1 MRKNRIESI
10 DFLRG
15 LVMIIMA
22 LDHVRDY
29 FFFGSFTSNP
39 TDLDSTTPLLFYTR
53 IITHYCAPVFV
64 LLTGTSAY
72 LYGAK
77 KNKHDL
83 SKFLL
88 TRGIWLI
95 FLEIVVNNFIWFF
108 DPSYSLIVLQVIW
121 AIGFSMLFL
130 SGIIYFSNK
139 IISVIGLVIICFHNL
154 FDTFVFEGQSPYA
167 ILWYF
172 LHQQSMIKISE
183 HTSLVFGYPIIPW
196 VGLMALGY
204 VMGSL
209 YTEYQSKER
218 TLLLMKLG
226 IYSVL
231 AFIILRL
238 TNFYGEPNHFAI
250 QEKISFSVMALF
262 NTTKYPP
269 SLLYLL
275 MTIGPSLILLSIIEK
290 YKNKITDFFIVFG
303 KVPLFYYF
311 SHVFLIHIT
320 AIIFLII
327 ENKDYNIM
335 LNMTPFLPNQY
346 QLMEY
351 GYPLWVV
358 YLVWVIVILILY
370 PICNKYMKY
379 KSNSKKWWLSYL

>member
-39 TDLDSTTPLLFYTR
+39 TDLGSTTPLLFYTR

-77 KNKHDL
+77 KDKKTL

-95 FLEIVVNNFIWFF
+95 FLEIVINNFIWFF
-108 DPSYSLIVLQVIW
+108 DPSYSFIVLQVIW

-139 IISVIGLVIICFHNL
+139 IISIIGLAIIFLHNL
-154 FDTFVFEGQSPYA
+154 FDVFVFEGQSLDA
-167 ILWYF
+167 IVWYF
-172 LHQQSMIKISE
+172 LHQQSLIKLSDS
-183 HTSLVFGYPIIPW
+183 TSLVFGYPIIPW
-196 VGLMALGY
+196 IGLMALGF
-204 VMGSL
+204 VIGSL
-209 YTEYQSKER
+209 YTNYQTKDR
-218 TLLLMKLG
+218 IVLLMKYG
-226 IYSVL
+226 IYSILTFVL
-231 AFIILRL
+231 LRL
-238 TNFYGEPNHFAI
+238 TNFYGEPNPFTI
-250 QEKISFSVMALF
+250 QKNITFSIMALF

-269 SLLYLL
+269 SLQYLL
-275 MTIGPSLILLSIIEK
+275 MTIGPALIILSVIEK
-290 YKNKITDFFIVFG
+290 YKNKVTDFFIVFG
-303 KVPLFYYF
+303 RVPLFYYF
-311 SHVFLIHIT
+311 SHVLIIHSL
-320 AIIFLII
+320 AIILLFIN
-327 ENKDYNIM
+327 NKDYSIM
-335 LNMTPFLPNQY
+335 LNMTPFLPDQN

-358 YLVWVIVILILY
+358 YLVWFIVIIILY
-370 PICNKYMKY
+370 PLCYKYMNY

>member
-72 LYGAK
+72 LYGTK
-77 KNKHDL
+77 KNKRDL

-95 FLEIVVNNFIWFF
+95 FLEIIVNNFIWFF
-108 DPSYSLIVLQVIW
+108 DPSYSFIVLQVIW

-154 FDTFVFEGQSPYA
+154 FDTFIYEGQSPYA

-183 HTSLVFGYPIIPW
+183 HTSLAFGYPIIPW

-218 TLLLMKLG
+218 ASLLMKFG

-231 AFIILRL
+231 AFIVLRL

-269 SLLYLL
+269 SLLYIL

-303 KVPLFYYF
+303 RVPLFYYF

-320 AIIFLII
+320 AIIFLMI
-327 ENKDYNIM
+327 ENKDYSIM

-370 PICNKYMKY
+370 PICYKYMKY

>member
-218 TLLLMKLG
+218 TSLLMKFG

-370 PICNKYMKY
+370 PICKKYMKY

>member
-39 TDLDSTTPLLFYTR
+39 TDLGSTTPLLFYTR

-77 KNKHDL
+77 KDKKTL

-95 FLEIVVNNFIWFF
+95 FLEIVINNFIWFF
-108 DPSYSLIVLQVIW
+108 DPSYSFIVLQVIW

-139 IISVIGLVIICFHNL
+139 IISIIGLAIIFLHNL
-154 FDTFVFEGQSPYA
+154 FDVFVFEGQSLDA
-167 ILWYF
+167 IVWYF
-172 LHQQSMIKISE
+172 LHQQSLIKISDS
-183 HTSLVFGYPIIPW
+183 TSLVFGYPIIPW
-196 VGLMALGY
+196 IGLMALGF
-204 VMGSL
+204 VIGSL
-209 YTEYQSKER
+209 YTNYQTKDR
-218 TLLLMKLG
+218 IALLMKYG
-226 IYSVL
+226 IYSILTFVL
-231 AFIILRL
+231 LRL
-238 TNFYGEPNHFAI
+238 TNFYGEPNPFTI
-250 QEKISFSVMALF
+250 QKNITFSIMALF

-269 SLLYLL
+269 SLQYLL
-275 MTIGPSLILLSIIEK
+275 MTIGPALIILSVIEK
-290 YKNKITDFFIVFG
+290 YKNKVTDFFIVFG
-303 KVPLFYYF
+303 RVPLFYYF
-311 SHVFLIHIT
+311 SHVLIIHSL
-320 AIIFLII
+320 AIILLFIN
-327 ENKDYNIM
+327 NKDYSIM
-335 LNMTPFLPNQY
+335 LNMTPFLPDQN

-358 YLVWVIVILILY
+358 YLVWFIVIIILY
-370 PICNKYMKY
+370 PLCYKYMNY

>member
-72 LYGAK
+72 LYGTK
-77 KNKHDL
+77 KNKRDL

-95 FLEIVVNNFIWFF
+95 FLEIIVNNFIWFF
-108 DPSYSLIVLQVIW
+108 DPSYSFIVLQVIW

-154 FDTFVFEGQSPYA
+154 FDTFIYEGQSLYA

-183 HTSLVFGYPIIPW
+183 HTSLAFGYPIIPW

-218 TLLLMKLG
+218 TSLLMKFG

-231 AFIILRL
+231 AFIVLRL

-275 MTIGPSLILLSIIEK
+275 MTIGPSLIVLSIIEK

-303 KVPLFYYF
+303 RVPLFYYF

-320 AIIFLII
+320 AIIFLMI
-327 ENKDYNIM
+327 ENKDYSIM

-370 PICNKYMKY
+370 PICYKYMKY

>member
-95 FLEIVVNNFIWFF
+95 FLEIIVNNFIWFF

-218 TLLLMKLG
+218 TLLLMKFG

>member
-95 FLEIVVNNFIWFF
+95 FLEIIVNNFIWFF

-218 TLLLMKLG
+218 TSLLMKFG

>member
-39 TDLDSTTPLLFYTR
+39 TDLGSTTPLLFYTR

-77 KNKHDL
+77 KDKKTL

-95 FLEIVVNNFIWFF
+95 FLEIVINNFIWFF
-108 DPSYSLIVLQVIW
+108 DPSYSFIVLQVIW

-139 IISVIGLVIICFHNL
+139 IISIIGLAIIFLHNL
-154 FDTFVFEGQSPYA
+154 FDVFVFEGQSLDA
-167 ILWYF
+167 IVWYF
-172 LHQQSMIKISE
+172 LHQQSLIKISDS
-183 HTSLVFGYPIIPW
+183 TSLVFGYPIIPW
-196 VGLMALGY
+196 IGLMALGF
-204 VMGSL
+204 VIGSL
-209 YTEYQSKER
+209 YTNYQTKDR
-218 TLLLMKLG
+218 IVLLMKYG
-226 IYSVL
+226 IYSILTFVL
-231 AFIILRL
+231 LRL
-238 TNFYGEPNHFAI
+238 TNFYGEPNPFTI
-250 QEKISFSVMALF
+250 QKNITFSIMALF

-269 SLLYLL
+269 SLQYLL
-275 MTIGPSLILLSIIEK
+275 MTIGPALIILSVIEK
-290 YKNKITDFFIVFG
+290 YKNKVTDFFIVFG
-303 KVPLFYYF
+303 RVPLFYYF
-311 SHVFLIHIT
+311 SHVLIIHSL
-320 AIIFLII
+320 AIILLFIN
-327 ENKDYNIM
+327 NKDYSIM
-335 LNMTPFLPNQY
+335 LNMTPFLPDQN

-358 YLVWVIVILILY
+358 YLVWFIVIIILY
-370 PICNKYMKY
+370 PLCYKYMNY

>member
-72 LYGAK
+72 LYGTK
-77 KNKHDL
+77 KNKRDL

-95 FLEIVVNNFIWFF
+95 FLEIIVNNFIWFF
-108 DPSYSLIVLQVIW
+108 DPSYSFIVLQVIW

-154 FDTFVFEGQSPYA
+154 FDTFIYEGQSLYA

-183 HTSLVFGYPIIPW
+183 HTSLAFGYPIIPW

-218 TLLLMKLG
+218 ASLLMKFG

-231 AFIILRL
+231 AFIVLRL

-275 MTIGPSLILLSIIEK
+275 MTIGPSLIVLSIIEK

-303 KVPLFYYF
+303 RVPLFYYF

-320 AIIFLII
+320 AIIFLMI
-327 ENKDYNIM
+327 ENKDYSIM

-370 PICNKYMKY
+370 PICYKYMKY

>member
-39 TDLDSTTPLLFYTR
+39 TNLDSTTPLLFYTR

-77 KNKHDL
+77 KDKRTL
-83 SKFLL
+83 SKFLF

-95 FLEIVVNNFIWFF
+95 FLEVVVNNFIWFF

-139 IISVIGLVIICFHNL
+139 VIAIIGLVIIFLHNL
-154 FDTFVFEGQSPYA
+154 FDVFVFEGQKLDA
-167 ILWYF
+167 IVWYF

-183 HTSLVFGYPIIPW
+183 YISLVFGYPIIPW
-196 VGLMALGY
+196 VGLIALGY

-209 YTEYQSKER
+209 YTEHQSKER
-218 TLLLMKLG
+218 TSLLMKFG

-231 AFIILRL
+231 AFIVLRL

-250 QEKISFSVMALF
+250 QENISFSIMALF

-290 YKNKITDFFIVFG
+290 FKNKVTDFFIVFG
-303 KVPLFYYF
+303 RVPLFYYF
-311 SHVFLIHIT
+311 SHVFLIHLT
-320 AIIFLII
+320 AIIVLII
-327 ENKDYNIM
+327 ENKDYSIM

-370 PICNKYMKY
+370 PICFKYMKY

>member
-154 FDTFVFEGQSPYA
+154 FDTFVFEGQSLHA

-218 TLLLMKLG
+218 TSLLMKFG

-370 PICNKYMKY
+370 PICKKYMKY

>member
-95 FLEIVVNNFIWFF
+95 FLEIIVNNFIWFF

-154 FDTFVFEGQSPYA
+154 FDTFVFEGQSLYA

-218 TLLLMKLG
+218 TSLLMKFG

>member
-72 LYGAK
+72 LYGTK
-77 KNKHDL
+77 KNKRDL

-95 FLEIVVNNFIWFF
+95 FLEIIVNNFIWFF
-108 DPSYSLIVLQVIW
+108 DPSYSFIVLQVIW

-154 FDTFVFEGQSPYA
+154 FDTFIYEGQSLYA

-183 HTSLVFGYPIIPW
+183 HTSLAFGYPIIPW

-218 TLLLMKLG
+218 ASLLMKFG

-231 AFIILRL
+231 AFIVLRL

-269 SLLYLL
+269 SLLYIL

-303 KVPLFYYF
+303 RVPLFYYF

-320 AIIFLII
+320 AIIFLMI
-327 ENKDYNIM
+327 ENKDYSIM

-370 PICNKYMKY
+370 PICYKYMKY

>member
-39 TDLDSTTPLLFYTR
+39 TDLGSTTPLLFYTR

-77 KNKHDL
+77 KDKKTL

-95 FLEIVVNNFIWFF
+95 FLEIVINNFIWFF
-108 DPSYSLIVLQVIW
+108 DPSYSFIVLQVIW

-139 IISVIGLVIICFHNL
+139 IISIIGLAIIFLHNL
-154 FDTFVFEGQSPYA
+154 FDVFVFEGQSLDA
-167 ILWYF
+167 IVWYF
-172 LHQQSMIKISE
+172 LHQQSLIKISDS
-183 HTSLVFGYPIIPW
+183 TSLVFGYPIIPW
-196 VGLMALGY
+196 IGLMALGF
-204 VMGSL
+204 VIGSL
-209 YTEYQSKER
+209 YTNYQTKDR
-218 TLLLMKLG
+218 IVLLMKYG
-226 IYSVL
+226 IYSILTFVL
-231 AFIILRL
+231 LRL
-238 TNFYGEPNHFAI
+238 TNFYGEPNPFTI
-250 QEKISFSVMALF
+250 QKNITFSIMALF

-269 SLLYLL
+269 SLQYLL
-275 MTIGPSLILLSIIEK
+275 MTIGPALIILSIIEK
-290 YKNKITDFFIVFG
+290 YKNKVTDFFIVFG
-303 KVPLFYYF
+303 RVPLFYYF
-311 SHVFLIHIT
+311 SHVLIIHSL
-320 AIIFLII
+320 AIILLFIN
-327 ENKDYNIM
+327 NKDYSIM
-335 LNMTPFLPNQY
+335 LNMTPFLPDQN

-358 YLVWVIVILILY
+358 YLVWFIVIIILY
-370 PICNKYMKY
+370 PLCYKYMNY

>member
-1 MRKNRIESI
+1 
-10 DFLRG
+10 
-15 LVMIIMA
+15 MIIMA

-39 TDLDSTTPLLFYTR
+39 TDLGSTTPLLFYTR

-77 KNKHDL
+77 KDKKTL

-95 FLEIVVNNFIWFF
+95 FLEIVINNFIWFF
-108 DPSYSLIVLQVIW
+108 DPSYSFIVLQVIW

-139 IISVIGLVIICFHNL
+139 IISIIGLAIIFLHNL
-154 FDTFVFEGQSPYA
+154 FDVFVFEGQSLDA
-167 ILWYF
+167 IVWYF
-172 LHQQSMIKISE
+172 LHQQSLIKISDS
-183 HTSLVFGYPIIPW
+183 TSLVFGYPIIPW
-196 VGLMALGY
+196 IGLMALGF
-204 VMGSL
+204 VIGSL
-209 YTEYQSKER
+209 YTNYQTKDR
-218 TLLLMKLG
+218 IVLLMKYG
-226 IYSVL
+226 IYSILTFVL
-231 AFIILRL
+231 LRL
-238 TNFYGEPNHFAI
+238 TNFYGEPNPFTI
-250 QEKISFSVMALF
+250 QKNITFSIMALF

-269 SLLYLL
+269 SLQYLL
-275 MTIGPSLILLSIIEK
+275 MTIGPALIILSVIEK
-290 YKNKITDFFIVFG
+290 YKNKVTDFFIVFG
-303 KVPLFYYF
+303 RVPLFYYF
-311 SHVFLIHIT
+311 SHVLIIHSL
-320 AIIFLII
+320 AIILLFIN
-327 ENKDYNIM
+327 NKDYSIM
-335 LNMTPFLPNQY
+335 LNMTPFLPDQN

-358 YLVWVIVILILY
+358 YLVWFIVIIILY
-370 PICNKYMKY
+370 PLCYKYMNY

>member
-154 FDTFVFEGQSPYA
+154 FDTFVFEGQSLYA

-218 TLLLMKLG
+218 TSLLMKFG

>member
-72 LYGAK
+72 LYGVK
-77 KNKHDL
+77 KDKKTL

-95 FLEIVVNNFIWFF
+95 FLEIVINNFIWFF
-108 DPSYSLIVLQVIW
+108 DPSYSFIVLQVIW

-139 IISVIGLVIICFHNL
+139 IISIIGLAIIFLHNL
-154 FDTFVFEGQSPYA
+154 FDVFVFEGNSLDA
-167 ILWYF
+167 IVWYF
-172 LHQQSMIKISE
+172 LHQQSLIKISDY
-183 HTSLVFGYPIIPW
+183 TSLVFGYPIIPW
-196 VGLMALGY
+196 IGLMALGY
-204 VMGSL
+204 VIGSL
-209 YTEYQSKER
+209 YTNYQTKDR
-218 TLLLMKLG
+218 IALLMKYG
-226 IYSVL
+226 IYSIL
-231 AFIILRL
+231 TFLILRL
-238 TNFYGEPNHFAI
+238 TNFYGEPNPFGI
-250 QEKISFSVMALF
+250 QKNITFSIMALF

-269 SLLYLL
+269 SLQYLL
-275 MTIGPSLILLSIIEK
+275 MTIGPALIILSVIEK
-290 YKNKITDFFIVFG
+290 YKNKVTDFFIVFG
-303 KVPLFYYF
+303 RVPLFYYF
-311 SHVFLIHIT
+311 SHVLIIHSL
-320 AIIFLII
+320 AIILLFIN
-327 ENKDYNIM
+327 NKDYSIM
-335 LNMTPFLPNQY
+335 LNMTPLLPDQN

-358 YLVWVIVILILY
+358 YVIWFIVILILY
-370 PICNKYMKY
+370 PLCYKYMKY

>member
-1 MRKNRIESI
+1 M
-10 DFLRG
+10 
-15 LVMIIMA
+15 
-22 LDHVRDY
+22 
-29 FFFGSFTSNP
+29 
-39 TDLDSTTPLLFYTR
+39 
-53 IITHYCAPVFV
+53 
-64 LLTGTSAY
+64 
-72 LYGAK
+72 
-77 KNKHDL
+77 
-83 SKFLL
+83 
-88 TRGIWLI
+88 
-95 FLEIVVNNFIWFF
+95 
-108 DPSYSLIVLQVIW
+108 
-121 AIGFSMLFL
+121 
-130 SGIIYFSNK
+130 
-139 IISVIGLVIICFHNL
+139 

-218 TLLLMKLG
+218 TSLLMKFG